1 MWRRAFDTAER
12 AVGPRLEEMVR
23 TEQFAEAVGVASR
36 ARQELERRA
45 QRASRRAWHLWNLP
59 AATDVNRILERM
71 GALERQVRDLSKRL
85 EDAGEANDADAP
97 RPSRARRTGSP

>member
-12 AVGPRLEEMVR
+12 TVGPRLEELVQ

-36 ARQELERRA
+36 LREELDRRA

-71 GALERQVRDLSKRL
+71 GVLERQVRDLSKRL
-85 EDAGEANDADAP
+85 EDAGVTHDAKSA
-97 RPSRARRTGSP
+97 RPH